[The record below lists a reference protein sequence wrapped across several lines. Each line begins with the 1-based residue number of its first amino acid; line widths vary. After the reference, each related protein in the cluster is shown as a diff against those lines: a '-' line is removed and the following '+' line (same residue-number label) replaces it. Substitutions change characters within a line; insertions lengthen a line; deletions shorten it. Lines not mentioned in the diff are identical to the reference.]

1 MNTFEVF
8 SISFFAVAVLLITA
22 VPGYLLIKGRVVPES
37 TIQSLS
43 KILVF
48 VCQPCLAVYTFSSS
62 EFSLGKLADVGLFTL
77 LCIAINAVMLG
88 GSYLVLRKR
97 YARGAVARIATVAT
111 TLGNCAFFGIPIL
124 EALYGEGNELIIY
137 TTVYAVVMN
146 LIGWTIGSAI
156 MSGDM
161 RYVSL
166 KKILTNP
173 ALIGA
178 AVAML
183 IFCCRIPL
191 SFTLPFT
198 DIKFGILESTVTITA
213 RMATPISMIVMGM
226 RLATM
231 ELKGLFNKPSVY
243 LTVGVKQMVMPLIA
257 FAMVYFLPIDPMMKQ
272 AFYVISACPVASVVL
287 NYAEMCG
294 AGQKE
299 AANML
304 LLGTMLS
311 SVTLPIMMLLLGAL
325 A

>member
-1 MNTFEVF
+1 MSSFDVF
-8 SISFFAVAVLLITA
+8 SISFFAVAVLLLTA
-22 VPGYLLIKGRVVPES
+22 VPGYLLIRTKCLPEN

-48 VCQPCLAVYTFSSS
+48 ICQPCLAVYTFSST
-62 EFSLGKLADVGLFTL
+62 EFSVGKLCDVGVFAL
-77 LCIAINAVMLG
+77 LCLGINAIMMG
-88 GSYLVLRKR
+88 ASYLVLKKHHKN
-97 YARGAVARIATVAT
+97 AVARIATVAT

-146 LIGWTIGSAI
+146 VIGWTLASAI

-166 KKILTNP
+166 KKILVNP

-178 AVAML
+178 AVAL
-183 IFCCRIPL
+183 IIFCFRIPL
-191 SFTLPFT
+191 SFDLPFT
-198 DIKFGILESTVTITA
+198 DIRFGILESTLTITA

-231 ELKGLFNKPSVY
+231 DARAMFLSPAVY
-243 LTVGVKQMVMPLIA
+243 LTVFVKQMIMPLVA
-257 FAMVYFLPIDPMMKQ
+257 FAMVYFLPIDPMMKC

-294 AGQKE
+294 SGQKE
-299 AANML
+299 AASML
-304 LLGTMLS
+304 LLGTILS
-311 SVTLPIMMLLLGAL
+311 SVTLPCMMLLLGYL
-325 A
+325 G